1 MFNAIISL
9 VILSISFLN
18 ANNFEKIDLVLSNNY
33 TFKRIKSHDQ
43 IVLNGSNVEYQNINI
58 KDKKI
63 AFSSRT
69 DNRLIVLSYDEIK
82 TLRIQ
87 APNHK
92 LLIIG
97 SIFSSG
103 AYALWGYFQSS
114 GNYENMKEDGAQ
126 NKILPFTLGAG
137 IFGGALGLI
146 ITYPIQK
153 LYNYKNPI
161 WSEELVIH
169 RDWFI
174 L

>member
-1 MFNAIISL
+1 MFNAIIYL
-9 VILSISFLN
+9 FILSISFLK

-33 TFKRIKSHDQ
+33 TFKRIKPHDQ
-43 IVLNGSNVEYQNINI
+43 IFLNGTNVEYQNINI

-63 AFSSRT
+63 AFSSKI
-69 DNRLIVLSYDEIK
+69 DNSLIILRYDEIR

-92 LLIIG
+92 ILIIG

-153 LYNYKNPI
+153 LYSYKNPI
-161 WSEELVIH
+161 WSEELIIH
-169 RDWFI
+169 SDWFI

>member
-1 MFNAIISL
+1 MFNAIIYL
-9 VILSISFLN
+9 FILSISFLK

-33 TFKRIKSHDQ
+33 TFRRIKPHDQ
-43 IVLNGSNVEYQNINI
+43 IILNGANVEYQNINI

-63 AFSSRT
+63 AFSSKT
-69 DNRLIVLSYDEIK
+69 DNSPITLRYDEIR

-92 LLIIG
+92 FLIIG

-103 AYALWGYFQSS
+103 AYALWGYSQSS

-126 NKILPFTLGAG
+126 NRILPFTLGAG

-153 LYNYKNPI
+153 LYSYKNPI
-161 WSEELVIH
+161 WSEELIIH
-169 RDWFI
+169 SDWFI

>member
-33 TFKRIKSHDQ
+33 AFKRIKSHDQ

>member
-1 MFNAIISL
+1 MSNAIIPL
-9 VILSISFLN
+9 FIFSISFLK
-18 ANNFEKIDLVLSNNY
+18 AHNFEKVDLVLSNDY
-33 TFKRIKSHDQ
+33 VFKRIKPDDQ
-43 IVLNGSNVEYQNINI
+43 IILNGVNVEYQNINI

-63 AFSSRT
+63 AFKSKAGKGS
-69 DNRLIVLSYDEIK
+69 IVLNYDEIK

-87 APNHK
+87 APNLK
-92 LLIIG
+92 LLIMG

-103 AYALWGYFQSS
+103 AYALWGYSQSS

-126 NKILPFTLGAG
+126 NRILPFTLGAG
-137 IFGGALGLI
+137 IFGGVLGLV

-161 WSEELVIH
+161 WSEELIIH
-169 RDWFI
+169 SDWFI

>member
-1 MFNAIISL
+1 MLNAIIYL
-9 VILSISFLN
+9 FIFSISLLK
-18 ANNFEKIDLVLSNNY
+18 ANNFEKVDLVLSNNY
-33 TFKRIKSHDQ
+33 TFKRIKPHDQ
-43 IVLNGSNVEYQNINI
+43 IILNGNNVEYQNINI
-58 KDKKI
+58 EDEKI
-63 AFSSRT
+63 AFISKTNNNS
-69 DNRLIVLSYDEIK
+69 IILSYDEIRTLK
-82 TLRIQ
+82 TQ

-103 AYALWGYFQSS
+103 VYALWGYAQSS

-126 NKILPFTLGAG
+126 NRILPFTLGAG
-137 IFGGALGLI
+137 IFGSALGLI

-161 WSEELVIH
+161 WSEKLIIH
-169 RDWFI
+169 SDWFI

>member
-1 MFNAIISL
+1 MFNVI
-9 VILSISFLN
+9 VYFFILSVGFIK

-33 TFKRIKSHDQ
+33 TFKRIKPHDQ
-43 IVLNGSNVEYQNINI
+43 IILNGANVEYQNINI
-58 KDKKI
+58 IDKKI
-63 AFSSRT
+63 AFSSKT
-69 DNRLIVLSYDEIK
+69 DNSPIILRYDEIR

-92 LLIIG
+92 FLIIG

-103 AYALWGYFQSS
+103 AYALWGYSQSS

-126 NKILPFTLGAG
+126 NRILPFTLGAG

-153 LYNYKNPI
+153 LYSYKNPI
-161 WSEELVIH
+161 WSEELIIH
-169 RDWFI
+169 SDWFI

>member
-1 MFNAIISL
+1 MLNAIIYL
-9 VILSISFLN
+9 FILSISFLK

-33 TFKRIKSHDQ
+33 TFKRIKPHDQ
-43 IVLNGSNVEYQNINI
+43 IILNGANVEYQNINI

-63 AFSSRT
+63 AFSSKT
-69 DNRLIVLSYDEIK
+69 DNSSIILSYEKIK
-82 TLRIQ
+82 TLKIQ

-92 LLIIG
+92 LLIFG

-103 AYALWGYFQSS
+103 AYALWGYSQSS

-126 NKILPFTLGAG
+126 NRILPFTLGAG
-137 IFGGALGLI
+137 IFGGVLGLI

-161 WSEELVIH
+161 WSEELIIH
-169 RDWFI
+169 SNWFI